1 MGPTN
6 IPPDAEAHLNLAAL
20 PGFMVWAGVII
31 VLVLFARYLE
41 KQRRDDED

>member
-31 VLVLFARYLE
+31 FLVAFAWYLN
-41 KQRRDDED
+41 KQNNDRE

>member
-6 IPPDAEAHLNLAAL
+6 MPPDAGAHFNAAAL

-31 VLVLFARYLE
+31 FLVAFAWYLE
-41 KQRRDDED
+41 KQRNDDEK

>member
-20 PGFMVWAGVII
+20 PGFMVWAGVI
-31 VLVLFARYLE
+31 VFLVLFAFYLE
-41 KQRRDDED
+41 KQRKDDDD

>member
-6 IPPDAEAHLNLAAL
+6 LPPDTAGHLNTAAF

-31 VLVLFARYLE
+31 FLVAFAWYLN
-41 KQRRDDED
+41 KQNNDRE